1 MGKVVSIN
9 ISPTRGIEKSQ
20 IESVNIIKGW
30 GLAGDGHG
38 GNWERQVSIFPIEA
52 LELVPPEKKD
62 EVLNGGYTENITIAE
77 VDLANFCV
85 GSKIKIGEAIIEI
98 LHIGKEEY
106 KEHGRPYIV
115 SREGRFGKVVD
126 GGLVRVGDDA
136 RLI

>member
-9 ISPTRGIEKSQ
+9 ISSTRGIEKSQ

-52 LELVPPEKKD
+52 LELVPPDKKD

-77 VDLANFCV
+77 VDLAHFCV